1 MKTVY
6 TSKDICGN
14 ILSVGDYVVTTCSIT
29 NKQLHPYKITKI
41 SNIGNLSVEGFI
53 RTNLNNP
60 ELYCLKITEEQYKNY
75 KGIKY

>member
-41 SNIGNLSVEGFI
+41 AIHIIQV
-53 RTNLNNP
+53 LN
-60 ELYCLKITEEQYKNY
+60 QF
-75 KGIKY
+75 